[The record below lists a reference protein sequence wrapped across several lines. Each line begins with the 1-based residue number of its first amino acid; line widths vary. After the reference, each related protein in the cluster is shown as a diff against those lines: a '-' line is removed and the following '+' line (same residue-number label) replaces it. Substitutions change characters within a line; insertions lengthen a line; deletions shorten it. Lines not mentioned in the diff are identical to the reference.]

1 MKCVLVK
8 KNDEL
13 LSPILKLLR
22 GSFQFDLWNGI
33 NIINPYIGRHILV
46 EKFFCMKKNTIR
58 QKRNGSEDS
67 NPTTEST
74 SRKF

>member
-46 EKFFCMKKNTIR
+46 EKFFSMKKNTIR